1 MSDTHATETPPVD
14 VERWAPGAFAEPVLA
29 EEQHVHP
36 TVGTYI
42 KVALVLA
49 ALTALEVSLYYLE
62 PTLGP
67 LIVSP
72 LLLLLSAGKFFLVVA
87 FYMHLRYDGRLM
99 TALFTGPL
107 LIATVIILT
116 LMALFFQF
124 VPRVATSI
132 S

>member
-1 MSDTHATETPPVD
+1 LSDAHATEAPPVD

-36 TVGTYI
+36 TRWTYV

-49 ALTALEVSLYYLE
+49 VLTAIEVSLYYLE

-67 LIVSP
+67 IVP
-72 LLLLLSAGKFFLVVA
+72 PILLLLSAGKFILVVG
-87 FYMHLRYDGRLM
+87 FYMHLRYDGKLM

-107 LIATVIILT
+107 LIATVIILI

-124 VPRVATSI
+124 VPRMVNAA
-132 S
+132 

>member
-1 MSDTHATETPPVD
+1 LSDTHATEARPAD
-14 VERWAPGAFAEPVLA
+14 VEGWAPGAFAEPVLA

-36 TVGTYI
+36 TVWTYV

-49 ALTALEVSLYYLE
+49 ALTAFEVSLYYLE

-67 LIVSP
+67 VVPP
-72 LLLLLSAGKFFLVVA
+72 LLLLLSAGKFILVVG

-107 LIATVIILT
+107 MIAAVIILT

-124 VPRVATSI
+124 VPRVATAAQ
-132 S
+132 